1 MRFKEIVSE
10 EINNLPDMAEPVLS
24 RLVVMPG
31 MNPYYDYY
39 RFMIMTAG
47 EPQEKIP
54 PSGELRDVPAALV
67 YTKEEMQ
74 MITNALKRTG
84 HKAKF
89 VAGGGSEEPSD
100 TNKKSPVLAN
110 SGRRKR

>member
-1 MRFKEIVSE
+1 MRLREFVAE
-10 EINNLPDMAEPVLS
+10 EHNNLPDNAEPILS
-24 RLVVMPG
+24 RLVVMPA

-47 EPQEKIP
+47 EPDEKIP
-54 PSGELRDVPAALV
+54 PSGTLRDVPAALV

-89 VAGGGSEEPSD
+89 VAGAGSEEPAD
-100 TNKKSPVLAN
+100 TNNVSPIIHN
-110 SGRRKR
+110 TGKRK